1 MNQLVPLTKPDQ
13 LVAVGTPF
21 DTTHKARWAER
32 MSRDNQNG
40 LKGAFV
46 RIGKNVFLDVGRFHE
61 LVRQQVAGCDGGA
74 K

>member
-1 MNQLVPLTKPDQ
+1 
-13 LVAVGTPF
+13 
-21 DTTHKARWAER
+21 